1 MKLSAFI
8 LENLEPILNE
18 WEAFAAS
25 LAPLE
30 DATKIELRD
39 HAAAVLRV
47 IATDLDTPQAE
58 HQSIAKSKGLA
69 LATNGNTAAQL
80 HAEERV
86 AAGFSGEQVMAEY
99 RALRSSVLRLWAL
112 DAAITTASDIR
123 DMIRFNEAIDQAQTE
138 SMARYSRML
147 REAQNLFLAILGHDV
162 RTPLGAVSM
171 GAQVLLMDQT
181 LPSKALKVGL
191 RILNSSKRMDAIVR
205 DLLDFSTTHLGEGI
219 PIDPRTVDLLE
230 ICQHTIDEAKTFHPD
245 RKFEMTS
252 EGELTGA
259 WDGQRMGQAFSNLIS
274 NAIQH
279 SMPESVIRVSIAGF
293 PAEVVYEVQNDAEMF
308 SQTKLRTLFDPIKR
322 FAIRPASE
330 RVGTRMQN
338 LGLGLYVVK
347 EIVNAHDGEISVAS
361 TNDGGVTFT
370 VRLPRQVPHRRSGDC

>member
-8 LENLEPILNE
+8 LEKMEPILKE
-18 WEAFAAS
+18 WEEFAAS

-30 DATKIELRD
+30 DATRVELRD
-39 HAAAVLRV
+39 HASAVLRV
-47 IATDLDTPQAE
+47 IAKDLDTPQSE
-58 HQSIAKSKGLA
+58 HQGIAKSKGLA
-69 LATNGNTAAQL
+69 VALAGDTAAQL

-86 AAGFSGEQVMAEY
+86 AAGFSGEHVMAEF
-99 RALRSSVLRLWAL
+99 RALRSSVLRLWAQHKQ
-112 DAAITTASDIR
+112 ITSPGDIE

-138 SMARYSRML
+138 SMERYAKML

-219 PIDPRTVDLLE
+219 PIDPRTINLLE
-230 ICQHTIDEAKTFHPD
+230 ICQHTIDEAKTFNPD
-245 RKFEMTS
+245 RKFELSADGDLVGT
-252 EGELTGA
+252 
-259 WDGQRMGQAFSNLIS
+259 WDGQRMAQAFSNLIS

-279 SMPESVIRVSIAGF
+279 STPDSPISVSIMGLAG
-293 PAEVVYEVQNDAEMF
+293 EVVYEVNNQAEIF

-330 RVGTRMQN
+330 RVGARMQN

-347 EIVNAHDGEISVAS
+347 EIVSAHDGEISVSSHEDA
-361 TNDGGVTFT
+361 GVTFT
-370 VRLPRQVPHRRSGDC
+370 VRLPRQTPVRRSGD

>member
-18 WEAFAAS
+18 WESFAAS

-30 DATKIELRD
+30 DATKVELRD
-39 HAAAVLRV
+39 HAAAVLHV
-47 IATDLDTPQAE
+47 IAKDLDTPQAE

-69 LATNGNTAAQL
+69 LAANGNTAAQL

-112 DAAITTASDIR
+112 DAAITTPSDIQ
-123 DMIRFNEAIDQAQTE
+123 DMIRFNESIDQAQTE

-252 EGELTGA
+252 EGILTGA

-279 SMPESVIRVSIAGF
+279 STPESIIRVSISGF
-293 PAEVVYEVQNDAEMF
+293 IDEVVYEVQNDAEMF

-361 TNDGGVTFT
+361 TKDGGVTFT

>member
-1 MKLSAFI
+1 MKLAPFI
-8 LENLEPILNE
+8 RQNLEPILNE
-18 WEAFAAS
+18 WEEFAAS

-30 DATKIELRD
+30 DANKLELRD
-39 HAAAVLRV
+39 HAAAVLKV
-47 IATDLDTPQAE
+47 IATDLETPQAE
-58 HQSIAKSKGLA
+58 PQSIAKSRGLA
-69 LATNGNTAAQL
+69 LASSGNTAAQL

-99 RALRSSVLRLWAL
+99 RALRSSVLRLWAQNA
-112 DAAITTASDIR
+112 DITTANDIQ

-138 SMARYSRML
+138 SMARYASML

-205 DLLDFSTTHLGEGI
+205 DLLDFSTTHLGDGI

-230 ICQHTIDEAKTFHPD
+230 ICQHTVDEAKTFHPD
-245 RKFEMTS
+245 RQFELKA
-252 EGELTGA
+252 EGNLSGA
-259 WDGQRMGQAFSNLIS
+259 WDGQRIGQAFSNLLS

-279 SMPESVIRVSIAGF
+279 STPDSIIKVAISGLDD
-293 PAEVVYEVQNDAEMF
+293 EVVYEVRNAAEVF
-308 SQTKLRTLFDPIKR
+308 SSTKLRTLFDPIKR

-330 RVGTRMQN
+330 RVGARMQN

-347 EIVNAHDGEISVAS
+347 EIVSAHDGTISVTS
-361 TNDGGVTFT
+361 NVDDGVTFT
-370 VRLPRQVPHRRSGDC
+370 VRLPRQTPHRRSGD

>member
-1 MKLSAFI
+1 MKLSTFI
-8 LENLEPILNE
+8 ASNLEVILVE
-18 WEAFAAS
+18 WEDFAGS

-30 DATKIELRD
+30 DATKVELRD

-47 IATDLDTPQAE
+47 VARDLDTPQTE
-58 HQSIAKSKGLA
+58 HESIAKSQGKA
-69 LATNGNTAAQL
+69 ISSDTDTAAEL

-99 RALRSSVLRLWAL
+99 RALRSSVLRLWAKSTEL
-112 DAAITTASDIR
+112 TSREDFQDI
-123 DMIRFNEAIDQAQTE
+123 IRFNEAIDQAQTE
-138 SMARYSRML
+138 SMARYTQML

-171 GAQVLLMDQT
+171 GAQILLMDQT

-191 RILNSSKRMDAIVR
+191 RILNSSKRMDAIIR
-205 DLLDFSTTHLGEGI
+205 DLLDFSTTHLGNGI

-230 ICQHTIDEAKTFHPD
+230 ICQHTLDEAKAFHPD
-245 RKFEMTS
+245 RRFELVA
-252 EGELTGA
+252 EGNLTGA

-279 SMPESVIRVSIAGF
+279 SSANSAIKISIIGS
-293 PAEVVYEVQNDAEMF
+293 PQEITYTVHNDAEVI
-308 SQTKLRTLFDPIKR
+308 SAAVLRTLFDPIKR

-330 RVGTRMQN
+330 RVGLRMQN

-347 EIVNAHDGEISVAS
+347 EIVTAHDGDISVTS
-361 TNDGGVTFT
+361 SVNDGVTFT
-370 VRLPRQVPHRRSGDC
+370 VRLPRQIPHRRYND

>member
-1 MKLSAFI
+1 MKLAAFI

-18 WEAFAAS
+18 WEDFASS

-39 HAAAVLRV
+39 HAAAVLKV
-47 IATDLDTPQAE
+47 IAADLQTPQAE
-58 HQSIAKSKGLA
+58 HQSIAKSRGMA
-69 LATNGNTAAQL
+69 LAVGGNTAAQL

-99 RALRSSVLRLWAL
+99 RALRSSVLRLWAQN
-112 DAAITTASDIR
+112 AEITTSDAIQ

-138 SMARYSRML
+138 SMARYAKML

-245 RKFEMTS
+245 RQFELKA
-252 EGELTGA
+252 EGNLEGA
-259 WDGQRMGQAFSNLIS
+259 WDGQRLGQAFSNLIS

-279 SMPESVIRVSIAGF
+279 STPESAIRVSISGSADQVIYAVQNE
-293 PAEVVYEVQNDAEMF
+293 AEVF
-308 SQTKLRTLFDPIKR
+308 SATKLRTLFDPVKR

-330 RVGTRMQN
+330 RVGVRMQN

-347 EIVNAHDGEISVAS
+347 EIVNAHDGEIFVSS
-361 TNDGGVTFT
+361 SKEEGVTFT
-370 VRLPRQVPHRRSGDC
+370 VRLPRQTPHRRSGD

>member
-30 DATKIELRD
+30 DATKVELRD

-47 IATDLDTPQAE
+47 IATDLNTPQAE

-69 LATNGNTAAQL
+69 LAAKGNTAAQL

-112 DAAITTASDIR
+112 DAAITTPADIQ
-123 DMIRFNEAIDQAQTE
+123 DMIRFNESIDQAQTE

-230 ICQHTIDEAKTFHPD
+230 ICQHTIEEAKAFHPD
-245 RKFEMTS
+245 RKFELKA

-279 SMPESVIRVSIAGF
+279 STPESVIRVSIAG
-293 PAEVVYEVQNDAEMF
+293 AANEVVYEVQNDAEVF
-308 SQTKLRTLFDPIKR
+308 SPTKLRTLFDPIKR

-330 RVGTRMQN
+330 RVGPRMQN

-347 EIVNAHDGEISVAS
+347 EIVNAHDGEVSVKS
-361 TNDGGVTFT
+361 SKDDGVTFT
-370 VRLPRQVPHRRSGDC
+370 VRLPKQVPHRRSGD